1 MNSNKEIKEI
11 VKKKYGEIA
20 ALSGETCCGPTCGTS
35 CGSGDPGVNF
45 SEGYEQI
52 DGYVPDADLGLG
64 CGLPTETAG
73 IKPGDTVLD
82 LGSGAGND
90 IFIARAET
98 GPSGRLIGLDM
109 APEMIEKARENA
121 RKMDFENVEFHLGE
135 IEEMPLQDNEVDVVV
150 SNCVLNL
157 VPDKAAAFTEIN
169 RVLKP
174 GGHFSISDIVLEGEL
189 PPILEQAAIAYVG
202 CVAGAQ
208 QKEQY
213 LKTIQDAGF
222 KQVAV
227 LKSRVI
233 DLPEDL
239 LESILGTDET
249 RVFLDSGVRVL
260 SITVRG
266 VK

>member
-20 ALSGETCCGPTCGTS
+20 AMNTGSCCGPTSGTCCGP
-35 CGSGDPGVNF
+35 GDPGVNF
-45 SEGYEQI
+45 AEGYDQL

-73 IKPGDTVLD
+73 IKNGDTVLD

-90 IFIARAET
+90 IFVARAEA

-109 APEMIEKARENA
+109 APEMVDKARENA
-121 RKMDFENVEFHLGE
+121 QKMNFNNVEFHLGE
-135 IEEMPLQDNEVDVVV
+135 IEDMPLQDNEVDVVV

-157 VPDKAAAFTEIN
+157 VPDKAIAFAEIH

-189 PPILEQAAIAYVG
+189 PPVLEQAAIAYVG

-208 QKEQY
+208 QKDQY
-213 LKTIQDAGF
+213 LQTIQGAGF
-222 KQVAV
+222 SQVEV

-233 DLPEDL
+233 DLPVHL
-239 LESILGTDET
+239 LESILGEDET
-249 RVFLDSGVRVL
+249 SVFLGSGVRVL

>member
-20 ALSGETCCGPTCGTS
+20 TQAGSCCGPTSGTCCGT
-35 CGSGDPGVNF
+35 GDPGVNF
-45 SEGYEQI
+45 SEGYEQL

-73 IKPGDTVLD
+73 IKVGDTVLD

-90 IFIARAET
+90 LFVARAET

-109 APEMIEKARENA
+109 APEMVEKALENA
-121 RKMDFENVEFHLGE
+121 NRMGFDNVEFHLGE
-135 IEEMPLQDNEVDVVV
+135 IEEMPFPDNEVDVVV

-157 VPDKAAAFTEIN
+157 VPDKAAAFAEIH

-189 PPILEQAAIAYVG
+189 PPALEQAAIAYVG

-208 QKEQY
+208 QKGEY
-213 LKTIQDAGF
+213 LHTIEEAGF
-222 KQVAV
+222 ANVEV
-227 LKSRVI
+227 LKLRVI
-233 DLPEDL
+233 ELPTAL
-239 LESILGTDET
+239 LESILGEDGAGL
-249 RVFLDSGVRVL
+249 FLDSGVRVL
-260 SITVRG
+260 SITTRS
-266 VK
+266 KK